1 MKAHFS
7 LHAILFVCLFLTL
20 SLEATTFYVDSEST
34 FEDAQRQAV
43 KDDTII
49 WRSGTYPDI
58 YLDIEK
64 DHLFITAE
72 ELGST
77 IFTGASRVDIEGD
90 YITFQGFQF
99 IGGSIGTRDVINI
112 RGSHLVF
119 TQNNINE
126 YTCYKYLRV
135 REESQYVEITYCNFE
150 NRLNLD
156 DQNILSI
163 LVDAVNPGYHKIQ
176 YCSFKNF
183 DGIGND
189 QGIEPIRIGLST
201 QADRNSRSL
210 VEYCYFTKCNGD
222 GELISSKAS
231 QNVYRYNTFEDNPKA
246 ELVLRHGSE
255 AIVYGNFFLNGK
267 GGVRVREGQDH
278 YIYNNYFYELDDRA
292 IFLQNEASDPLDNIN
307 IAFNTIVDCS
317 EIILGGDGSNKPTD
331 VTFSNNIFS
340 DPDDQLFEEPA
351 GTETWIG
358 NLAFGN
364 LGISQPAAG
373 MEVANPQMV
382 ENSAGFFDLTESSPA
397 IDAAQAGYA
406 ALPQF
411 EGMEEIDTDL
421 LMDMMQ
427 QNRPAA
433 IEERDLGSNEF
444 PHARLIQPI
453 ATADNTGPIYL
464 MPMTTSTQEPV
475 LLVNDLL
482 KVYPN
487 PVVDQLQ
494 IDLTSKEKAL
504 LSIDILDTQG
514 KLIRNVR
521 RATTTEGLVRLTAD
535 IHDLPAGWYTI
546 QAKSKNLQSGVRK
559 MQNLKV
565 VKL

>member
-210 VEYCYFTKCNGD
+210 VEYCYFTQCNGD